1 MYTLNTK
8 INNYLA
14 TWLITMF
21 CIVSI
26 MIIVGGLTRLTDSG
40 LSITEWEL
48 FSGFFPPL
56 NKNEWLI
63 YFDLYKKIPE
73 FKLQN
78 YDMTLQEFK
87 IIFWWEWAHRFL
99 GRLIGIG
106 YILPLIYF
114 SFKIKFSKLIN
125 LYFIFLLICFQ
136 GFLGWYMVSS
146 GLVDRIDV
154 SHFRL
159 SAHLLIAFFILSLIY
174 WNYLNLVN
182 VKKISCKLNI
192 IIPLSFLILIFIQ
205 ISFGA
210 FVSGMD
216 AGKIYNSWPLMGYSY
231 FPNDNNIENLFQI
244 SALSDPSLV
253 QFIHRNLAYA
263 IGIFYLIIFYKI
275 YNTWPLMGNTY
286 FPNDNNISNLFKLS
300 AFNDPS
306 LVQFLHRNLAYLIT
320 IFYLYIFY
328 NIYINKMYNL
338 YKSVIILGFFIFLQ
352 IILGILT
359 ILYGA
364 TLYIAAMHQ
373 LSSVFLVSASV
384 YFLFLNRK
392 SN

>member
-14 TWLITMF
+14 NWLITMF
-21 CIVSI
+21 CIISI

-56 NKNEWLI
+56 NKNEWII

-106 YILPLIYF
+106 YILPLVYF
-114 SFKIKFSKLIN
+114 SFKIKITKLIN

-146 GLVDRIDV
+146 GLVDRVDV

-159 SAHLLIAFFILSLIY
+159 SAHLLIAFLILTLIY
-174 WNYLNLVN
+174 WNYLNLVQI
-182 VKKISCKLNI
+182 KKISHKLNI
-192 IIPLSFLILIFIQ
+192 IIPLSFLILVFIQ
-205 ISFGA
+205 ISVGA

-216 AGKIYNSWPLMGYSY
+216 AGKIYNSWPLMGHSY
-231 FPNDNNIENLFQI
+231 FPNDNNVENLFQI
-244 SALSDPSLV
+244 GALSDPSLM
-253 QFIHRNLAYA
+253 QFMHRNLAYA
-263 IGIFYLIIFYKI
+263 IGIFYLVIFYKI
-275 YNTWPLMGNTY
+275 Y
-286 FPNDNNISNLFKLS
+286 
-300 AFNDPS
+300 
-306 LVQFLHRNLAYLIT
+306 R
-320 IFYLYIFY
+320 
-328 NIYINKMYNL
+328 NKMYDLFKAIN
-338 YKSVIILGFFIFLQ
+338 YLGFFIILQ

-359 ILYGA
+359 ILNGA
-364 TLYIAAMHQ
+364 QIYIASLHQ
-373 LSSVFLVSASV
+373 ISSIFLISSCI
-384 YFLFLNRK
+384 YFCYINSK
-392 SN
+392 IN